1 MEFSDAILIL
11 APSAVFSAG
20 VIDDL
25 RSRKFHNWL
34 FLACNFFGVSFV
46 LLNAGLQGL
55 PIAALGFLAGFLI
68 TLPLVLLKV
77 IGAGDMKLFAAA
89 GILTGWSPIM
99 SVLFFA
105 LIWGAVFGVLRALI
119 SGKSRLLARNLISLV
134 NRTRQNK
141 QTRLRGDKADLELNR
156 IPFTVAILLGWMS
169 YLAQQGHI

>member
-1 MEFSDAILIL
+1 MEFSNAIFIF
-11 APSAVFSAG
+11 APSAVFSVG

-34 FLACNFFGVSFV
+34 FLACSAFGATFV
-46 LLNAGLQGL
+46 LLGVGLQGL
-55 PIAALGFLAGFLI
+55 PVAALGFLAGFLI

-89 GILTGWSPIM
+89 GILIGWSPVI

-105 LIWGAVFGVLRALI
+105 LIWGAIFGILRAAL
-119 SGKSRLLARNLISLV
+119 SGKLRLLAKNLVSLV
-134 NRTRQNK
+134 TRSK
-141 QTRLRGDKADLELNR
+141 QEHAEESQSAELELNR

-169 YLAQQGHI
+169 YLAQQGHL

>member
-1 MEFSDAILIL
+1 MEFSNAILIF
-11 APSAVFSAG
+11 APSAVFSVG

-34 FLACNFFGVSFV
+34 FIACSLFGVTFV
-46 LLNAGLQGL
+46 FLNAGLQGL
-55 PIAALGFLAGFLI
+55 PVAALGFLAGFLL

-89 GILTGWSPIM
+89 GILIGWSPVA

-105 LIWGAVFGVLRALI
+105 LIWGAVFGLLRSTL
-119 SGKSRLLARNLISLV
+119 SGKFRSLCHNLVSIV
-134 NRTRQNK
+134 IGIVRTRQIGLQK
-141 QTRLRGDKADLELNR
+141 THLELNR

-169 YLAQQGHI
+169 YLAQQGHL